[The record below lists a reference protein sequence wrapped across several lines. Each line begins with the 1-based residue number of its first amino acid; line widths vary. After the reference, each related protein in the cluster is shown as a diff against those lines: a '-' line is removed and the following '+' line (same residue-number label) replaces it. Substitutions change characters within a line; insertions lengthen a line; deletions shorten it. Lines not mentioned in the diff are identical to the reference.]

1 MPWPGGSCA
10 RSSSFIRR
18 QTGEPLQ
25 GLGGAGRGVLP
36 GAAQGEAGESL
47 GARSSLAP
55 MPSPALLHAPTSSAE
70 LCSSR
75 HWQIL
80 VLTSCPRAGNGATKA
95 RHLPDDLHHHYSE
108 SVCCYTPDPP
118 NSPIL
123 SYRLPL
129 WADKENP
136 RVNQDFG
143 LEWMLSPPHIPPQVM
158 RVGLW
163 VMGVHKQ
170 QHPETPGALG

>member
-1 MPWPGGSCA
+1 MDAPGGCHGLEEA
-10 RSSSFIRR
+10 VPGADLSS
-18 QTGEPLQ
+18 
-25 GLGGAGRGVLP
+25 AGRQGSPCRGWGEQAGGCCRVVL

-80 VLTSCPRAGNGATKA
+80 VLTSCPRAGSGATKA
-95 RHLPDDLHHHYSE
+95 RHLPDDLHHHYGE
-108 SVCCYTPDPP
+108 SVCCYTPCPP
-118 NSPIL
+118 NSPIQ

-136 RVNQDFG
+136 CVNQDFG
-143 LEWMLSPPHIPPQVM
+143 
-158 RVGLW
+158 
-163 VMGVHKQ
+163 
-170 QHPETPGALG
+170 PG